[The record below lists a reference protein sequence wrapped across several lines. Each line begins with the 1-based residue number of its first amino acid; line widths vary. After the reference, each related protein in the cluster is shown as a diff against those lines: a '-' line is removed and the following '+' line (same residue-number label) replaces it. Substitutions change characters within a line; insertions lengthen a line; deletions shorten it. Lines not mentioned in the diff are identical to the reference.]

1 MTPEGAI
8 LTAVWLRKSRSGVVL
23 FRNNV
28 GKLQDRNGRWVTY
41 GLHVGSADLIGWTP
55 TVITPDMVGK
65 TVAVFTSV
73 EVKTPAGKVRPEQ
86 ERWRETVSKAGGNA
100 TFERA

>member
-8 LTAVWLRKSRSGVVL
+8 LNAVWLRKSRSGVVL

-55 TVITPDMVGK
+55 TVITQDMVGK

-73 EVKTPAGKVRPEQ
+73 EVKTPTGRVSTDQAQ
-86 ERWRETVSKAGGNA
+86 WFQTVKNAGGFA
-100 TFERA
+100 TIERE